1 MITLDEFNLA
11 KKQILSPNT
20 HYNGNNNVNNNV
32 NNNGNTNLNRNT
44 GGGGIISSLLN
55 TINGVVGGG
64 GGDQS
69 DGLIQKG
76 IKTAFNTAIFPAKMI
91 LNVAKKLLSTVGTNI
106 STNIDYSTNEVND
119 VAKELNNDIK
129 NNLNNNANL
138 RNNSMNNITPG
149 SKGGGDIGCIDQ
161 LNVVCNNCTDPKQLL
176 ELHNGIITK
185 LKKSP
190 KGYFSNDINTKI
202 NSLFFLSEQTGGNRR
217 KCNSIKKKLK
227 KYKKKTKRYN

>member
-1 MITLDEFNLA
+1 M
-11 KKQILSPNT
+11 
-20 HYNGNNNVNNNV
+20 
-32 NNNGNTNLNRNT
+32 
-44 GGGGIISSLLN
+44 LN
-55 TINGVVGGG
+55 TINGIVGGG
-64 GGDQS
+64 HSS

-91 LNVAKKLLSTVGTNI
+91 LNVAKKLFSNVGSNI
-106 STNIDYSTNEVND
+106 STNIDNSTNEVNN

-129 NNLNNNANL
+129 NNLNNNDNL

-161 LNVVCNNCTDPKQLL
+161 LNIVCNNCTDPKQLL

-190 KGYFSNDINTKI
+190 KGYFSNDMNTKI
-202 NSLFFLSEQTGGNRR
+202 NSLNFLSEQTGGNRR
-217 KCNSIKKKLK
+217 KCNSIKKKYK